1 MDRERAEAYLRL
13 LAEAELRR
21 VMTMRAGSIPHR
33 WYSLRLALVA
43 QALIAADA
51 IGADIAGE
59 IQDDIGLAVAA
70 RHRLP
75 VRRPGRRHTRPAP
88 RRTSWRI
95 VPVSQAIKIPDGSL
109 RREVPVVAYVQWAGG
124 ARFIVAEW
132 PFSTLTFAAAD
143 DQGVSYQIRW
153 RGVMAQ
159 RELQLHPDP
168 PHQIRWLD
176 LATADGEPATRIDLD
191 PQNPTPAPRVTV
203 TPITRSL
210 GELLL
215 DAMAARILIAAALS
229 WQDNHGQPA
238 AASADLRALGDEP
251 GHLVAALHA
260 AGVLPPDSP
269 LPGQLAGLCAR
280 LSISGHGITAPP
292 AEELPER
299 WHSMLTPPSR
309 EPKAPPA
316 PGILAATAA
325 ELPELDGAQIA
336 ITGLHHGERGTIL
349 HLLATGVTLEA
360 GWPYGIRPLPALW
373 IRDSDSRWHA
383 TRLDDVVSPWAD
395 NGANPWTDTRM
406 IAAWLR
412 IIPPL
417 NRSTAWIEIS
427 AAGQSAQVRATLPLA
442 PQ

>member
-1 MDRERAEAYLRL
+1 M
-13 LAEAELRR
+13 
-21 VMTMRAGSIPHR
+21 
-33 WYSLRLALVA
+33 
-43 QALIAADA
+43 
-51 IGADIAGE
+51 
-59 IQDDIGLAVAA
+59 
-70 RHRLP
+70 
-75 VRRPGRRHTRPAP
+75 
-88 RRTSWRI
+88 
-95 VPVSQAIKIPDGSL
+95 
-109 RREVPVVAYVQWAGG
+109 AYVQSAGG

-132 PFSTLTFAAAD
+132 PFRTFTFTAAD

-191 PQNPTPAPRVTV
+191 PQNPTPTPRVTV

-269 LPGQLAGLCAR
+269 LPGQLAGAVRQAEHQRPRHHRPAR
-280 LSISGHGITAPP
+280 RGP
-292 AEELPER
+292 AGTVAQ
-299 WHSMLTPPSR
+299 HADSPSR

-360 GWPYGIRPLPALW
+360 GWPYGSGPCQRCG
-373 IRDSDSRWHA
+373 SA
-383 TRLDDVVSPWAD
+383 TA
-395 NGANPWTDTRM
+395 T
-406 IAAWLR
+406 
-412 IIPPL
+412 
-417 NRSTAWIEIS
+417 
-427 AAGQSAQVRATLPLA
+427 AAGTQPTRTAS
-442 PQ
+442 